1 MSTSSSPTPDSKE
14 TIRQE
19 WLGAAPAWKKWYSQ
33 LAFQSRQATELVVQG
48 AAISPGM
55 HVLDLASGSGEPALS
70 VAAAVG
76 PEGRVTATDLLL
88 EMLQIAEENAAARG
102 LRNIDFHA
110 ADAEQ
115 LPFPGGLFDRVTCR
129 FGIMFIPNIQKA
141 LGEMRRVLKPGGRV
155 SFVTWGSMEE
165 NPLFSTML
173 RPFLKYVEVPAPP
186 PDAPHVFRFA
196 DENKLAHLLCLAGFL
211 EASATKHKINW
222 PWPGPP
228 EEAWQGAS
236 ELAAPFKR
244 IIAATP
250 PDKRELA
257 IHESIEGFRRF
268 YDGQAVNIPATINS
282 ATAASPA

>member
-1 MSTSSSPTPDSKE
+1 MSTTPSPTADPKE
-14 TIRQE
+14 SVRQE

-48 AAISPGM
+48 AALSPGM

-70 VAAAVG
+70 LSAAVG
-76 PEGRVTATDLLL
+76 PEGRVTATDLIR
-88 EMLQIAEENAAARG
+88 EMLEIAEENAAAR
-102 LRNIDFHA
+102 NIKNIVFRA

-115 LPFPGGLFDRVTCR
+115 LPFPAGLFDRVTCR
-129 FGIMFIPNIQKA
+129 FGIMFVPDIQKA
-141 LGEMRRVLKPGGRV
+141 LAEMRRVLKPGGRV
-155 SFVTWGSMEE
+155 SFITWGSIEE

-173 RPFLKYVEVPAPP
+173 RPFLKYVEVPPPP

-196 DENKLAHLLCLAGFL
+196 DENRLANVITAAGFQDVRV
-211 EASATKHKINW
+211 TKHKINW
-222 PWPGPP
+222 AWPGTP
-228 EEAWQGAS
+228 EEAWQGGS

-257 IHESIEGFRRF
+257 IHEAIEGFRRF
-268 YDGQAVNIPATINS
+268 YDGQSVNIPATINS
-282 ATAASPA
+282 ATAATPT

>member
-1 MSTSSSPTPDSKE
+1 MSTTPSPTADPKE
-14 TIRQE
+14 SVRQE

-48 AAISPGM
+48 AALFPGM

-70 VAAAVG
+70 LSAAVG
-76 PEGRVTATDLLL
+76 PEGRVTATDLIR
-88 EMLQIAEENAAARG
+88 EMLQIAEENAAAR
-102 LRNIDFHA
+102 NIKNIVFRA

-115 LPFPGGLFDRVTCR
+115 LPFPAGLFDRVTCR
-129 FGIMFIPNIQKA
+129 FGIMFVPDIQKA
-141 LGEMRRVLKPGGRV
+141 LAEMRRVLKPGGRV
-155 SFVTWGSMEE
+155 SFITWGSIEE

-173 RPFLKYVEVPAPP
+173 RPFLKYVEVPPPP

-196 DENKLAHLLCLAGFL
+196 DENRLANVITAADFQDVRV
-211 EASATKHKINW
+211 TKHKINW
-222 PWPGPP
+222 AWPGTP
-228 EEAWQGAS
+228 EEAWQGGS

-257 IHESIEGFRRF
+257 IREAIEGFRRF
-268 YDGQAVNIPATINS
+268 YDGQSVNIPATINS
-282 ATAASPA
+282 ATAATPA

>member
-1 MSTSSSPTPDSKE
+1 MSTTPSPTPDPKE
-14 TIRQE
+14 SVRQE

-48 AAISPGM
+48 AALSPGM

-70 VAAAVG
+70 LSAAVG
-76 PEGRVTATDLLL
+76 PEGRVTATDLIR
-88 EMLQIAEENAAARG
+88 EMLQIAEENAAAR
-102 LRNIDFHA
+102 NIKNIVFRA

-115 LPFPGGLFDRVTCR
+115 LPFPAGLFDRVTCR
-129 FGIMFIPNIQKA
+129 FGIMFVPDIQKA
-141 LGEMRRVLKPGGRV
+141 LAEMRRVLKPDGRV
-155 SFVTWGSMEE
+155 SFITWGSMEE

-173 RPFLKYVEVPAPP
+173 RPFLKYVEVPPPP

-196 DENKLAHLLCLAGFL
+196 DESKLANLITAAGFQDVRV
-211 EASATKHKINW
+211 TKHKINW
-222 PWPGPP
+222 AWPGTP
-228 EEAWQGAS
+228 EQAWQGGS

-257 IHESIEGFRRF
+257 IHEAIAGFRRF
-268 YDGQAVNIPATINS
+268 YDGQSVNIPATIVA
-282 ATAASPA
+282 ATAATPA

>member
-1 MSTSSSPTPDSKE
+1 MSTTPSPTADPKE
-14 TIRQE
+14 SVRQE

-48 AAISPGM
+48 AALSPGM

-70 VAAAVG
+70 LSAAVG
-76 PEGRVTATDLLL
+76 SEGRVTATDLIR
-88 EMLQIAEENAAARG
+88 EMLEIAEENAAAR
-102 LRNIDFHA
+102 NIKNIVFRA

-115 LPFPGGLFDRVTCR
+115 LPFPAGLFDRVTCR
-129 FGIMFIPNIQKA
+129 FGIMFVPDIQKA
-141 LGEMRRVLKPGGRV
+141 LAEMRRVLKPGGRV
-155 SFVTWGSMEE
+155 SFITWGSIEE

-173 RPFLKYVEVPAPP
+173 RPFLKYVEVPPPP

-196 DENKLAHLLCLAGFL
+196 DENRLANVITAAGFQDVRV
-211 EASATKHKINW
+211 TKHKINW
-222 PWPGPP
+222 AWPGTP
-228 EEAWQGAS
+228 EEAWQGGS

-257 IHESIEGFRRF
+257 IHEAIEGFRRF
-268 YDGQAVNIPATINS
+268 YDGQSVNIPATINS
-282 ATAASPA
+282 ATAATPT

>member
-1 MSTSSSPTPDSKE
+1 MSTSTSPTPDPRE
-14 TIRQE
+14 AVRQD

-33 LAFQSRQATELVVQG
+33 LAFQSRHATELVVQG

-55 HVLDLASGSGEPALS
+55 HVLDLAGGSGEPVLS
-70 VAAAVG
+70 LSAAVG
-76 PEGRVTATDLLL
+76 PEGRVTATDLLR
-88 EMLQIAEENAAARG
+88 EMLQIAEENATARG
-102 LRNIDFHA
+102 IKNIDFRA

-115 LPFPGGLFDRVTCR
+115 LPFPTGLFDRVTCR
-129 FGIMFIPNIQKA
+129 FGIMFVPDIQKA

-155 SFVTWGSMEE
+155 SFVTWGSLEE
-165 NPLFSTML
+165 NPMFSTML
-173 RPFLKYVEVPAPP
+173 RPFLKYVEVPTPP

-196 DENKLAHLLCLAGFL
+196 DENKLASVITAAGL
-211 EASATKHKINW
+211 QDVRVTKHKINW
-222 PWPGPP
+222 PWPGTP

-257 IHESIEGFRRF
+257 IHEAIEGFRRL

-282 ATAASPA
+282 ATATTPA

>member
-1 MSTSSSPTPDSKE
+1 MSTTPSPTPDPKE
-14 TIRQE
+14 SVRQE

-55 HVLDLASGSGEPALS
+55 HVLDLAGGSGEPALS
-70 VAAAVG
+70 LSAAVG
-76 PEGRVTATDLLL
+76 PEGRVTATDLLR

-102 LRNIDFHA
+102 IKNIDFRA

-115 LPFPGGLFDRVTCR
+115 LPFPAALFDRVTCR
-129 FGIMFIPNIQKA
+129 FGIMFMPDIHKA
-141 LGEMRRVLKPGGRV
+141 LTEMRRVLKPGGRV
-155 SFVTWGSMEE
+155 SFITWGGMEE

-173 RPFLKYVEVPAPP
+173 RPFLKYVEVPPPP

-196 DENKLAHLLCLAGFL
+196 DENKLASAITSAGFQDVRV
-211 EASATKHKINW
+211 TKHKINW
-222 PWPGPP
+222 AWPGTP
-228 EEAWQGAS
+228 EEAWQGGS

-257 IHESIEGFRRF
+257 IHEAIEGFRRF
-268 YDGQAVNIPATINS
+268 YDGQAVNIPATVVS
-282 ATAASPA
+282 ATAATPV